1 MVVFNNLPPRM
12 PFRQTT
18 IINNNNFIGFGFPM
32 HNRHIHHCGFGGGF
46 LGGMGLFGGLSFTNM
61 FMGTLGNIFGFGNN
75 TQQYY
80 PSMNYNPVNNCNCPN
95 YSTQLNAITNELEAI
110 KAQQKSLMDAL
121 NLDSSTNNKV
131 EAKTKPNTSTN
142 TESAATSNNQP
153 QAASTN
159 ETKVETPNNTQ
170 KTETSS
176 EVNTTNTTQPVSE
189 TQEQEAPETV
199 NLTKSDGAK
208 FDQALKDMLEQL
220 GFDNLPQSTLNN
232 VKNNVT
238 NIYTD
243 ENGDIKFNIK
253 GIVHD
258 TDTDTLTEIVQ
269 RYYKEGETPKINVGK
284 SKFHTQNS
292 ETATITDPHSGDGIT
307 AEGVSGFGLAAV
319 VKEVQGGITSQG
331 EIEKTNKRIIQ
342 LKSDFEQG
350 KGRLSWAYV
359 SQNKLM
365 DKATYDKIISEK
377 YS

>member
-199 NLTKSDGAK
+199 NLTKNDGAK

-253 GIVHD
+253 GIVH
-258 TDTDTLTEIVQ
+258 DTDTLTEIVQ

>member
-1 MVVFNNLPPRM
+1 MVVFNNLRPRI

-18 IINNNNFIGFGFPM
+18 IINNNNYFGFGLPM
-32 HNRHIHHCGFGGGF
+32 HKHHSHHCGFGGGF
-46 LGGMGLFGGLSFTNM
+46 WRGMGLLGGLSLTNM

-75 TQQYY
+75 NQQYY
-80 PSMNYNPVNNCNCPN
+80 PSMNYNPMNSCNCPN

-121 NLDSSTNNKV
+121 NIDSSANNKI
-131 EAKTKPNTSTN
+131 ETKPNTSTN

-153 QAASTN
+153 LAASTN

-176 EVNTTNTTQPVSE
+176 KVNTTNTPQQVSE

-199 NLTKSDGAK
+199 NLTKNDGAK

-258 TDTDTLTEIVQ
+258 TDTLTEIVQ
-269 RYYKEGETPKINVGK
+269 RYYKEGETSNIKVGK
-284 SKFHTQNS
+284 SQFNTQNS
-292 ETATITDPHSGDGIT
+292 ETAKITNPYSGDTIE
-307 AEGVSGFGLAAV
+307 AKGVSGFGLAAV

-331 EIEKTNKRIIQ
+331 EIEKTNKRITQ

-350 KGRLSWAYV
+350 KAKLSWAYV
-359 SQNKLM
+359 SQNSM
-365 DKATYDKIISEK
+365 MSRYAYDKIISEK

>member
-1 MVVFNNLPPRM
+1 MVVFNNLRPRI

-18 IINNNNFIGFGFPM
+18 IINNNNYFGVGLPM
-32 HNRHIHHCGFGGGF
+32 HKHHIHHYGFGGGF
-46 LGGMGLFGGLSFTNM
+46 WRGMGLLGGLSLTNM

-75 TQQYY
+75 NQQYY
-80 PSMNYNPVNNCNCPN
+80 PSMNYNPMNSCNCPN

-121 NLDSSTNNKV
+121 NIDSSANNKI
-131 EAKTKPNTSTN
+131 ETKPNTSTN

-153 QAASTN
+153 LAASTN

-176 EVNTTNTTQPVSE
+176 KVNTTNTPQQVSE
-189 TQEQEAPETV
+189 TQEQEAPETI
-199 NLTKSDGAK
+199 NLTKNDGAK
-208 FDQALKDMLEQL
+208 FDQALKNMLEQL

-258 TDTDTLTEIVQ
+258 TDTLTEIVQ
-269 RYYKEGETPKINVGK
+269 RGD
-284 SKFHTQNS
+284 
-292 ETATITDPHSGDGIT
+292 TIE
-307 AEGVSGFGLAAV
+307 AKGVSGFGLAAV

-331 EIEKTNKRIIQ
+331 EIEKTNKRITQ

-350 KGRLSWAYV
+350 KAKLSWAYV
-359 SQNKLM
+359 SQNSM
-365 DKATYDKIISEK
+365 MSRYAYDKIISEK